1 MSRPMSGDALDAL
14 RAQGVR
20 LLALSGWVWVT
31 VLAVTAAAHGDSA
44 RWLAPLMA
52 AIITLPVTVAVMRRR
67 HGSPVRLALALN
79 YAAYPAIT
87 VFALDG
93 NAWQMDA
100 HLYFLAALA
109 ALSLLYD
116 VRALAGAS
124 ALVAVHHLLA
134 WAIMPD
140 MAFSGGT
147 DLGRVLLHAGAVAV
161 AFVFLT
167 MMVLRARRMIE
178 ELAEARMASEAIA
191 AAAEKHRA
199 EAQRALQAASDAEH
213 RASAERR
220 RREDIEAGTRARE
233 RERLIAFAETFESGI
248 TKLAQSLGG
257 AAADLSLSA
266 DSLSGLAQETD
277 IRADSVAEV
286 AARASGSARAVA
298 DHVAALS
305 AAVGDV
311 GDRTAKQAD
320 HARQA
325 RTASATGR
333 QSVLSLIE
341 RAAQVEQFAR
351 TIGDLS
357 THTNLIALNA
367 SVEAARVGAAGK
379 GFSVVAGE
387 VKLLAQQA
395 SSESQKIERLVELIR
410 QGATEAEDALCE
422 AGVVLDGASGMADEV
437 RDTMRSQQADAEAAR
452 SRSIELAMTAD
463 ALVDD
468 TDALT
473 GWAEATRRLSTEVKA
488 AATSLNDDAT
498 ALLESTRAFVAQLQ
512 VA

>member
-1 MSRPMSGDALDAL
+1 MPESASNDALEAL
-14 RAQGVR
+14 RAQGAR
-20 LLALSGWVWVT
+20 LLVFAGWGWVAAL
-31 VLAVTAAAHGDSA
+31 LAIAAAQDGDA

-52 AIITLPVTVAVMRRR
+52 AAITLPATAVRRR
-67 HGSPVRLALALN
+67 SHGAALRLALALN

-116 VRALAGAS
+116 VRALAAAS

-134 WAIMPD
+134 WAVMPD
-140 MAFSGGT
+140 MAFSGST
-147 DLGRVLLHAGAVAV
+147 DLDRVLLHAGAVVV
-161 AFVFLT
+161 AFAFLT

-178 ELAEARMASEAIA
+178 ELAAARIASEATA
-191 AAAEKHRA
+191 AAAEKHRV
-199 EAQRALQAASDAEH
+199 ETQRALQAASDAEH
-213 RASAERR
+213 RARAERQ
-220 RREDIEAGTRARE
+220 RREDIEADARARE

-257 AAADLSLSA
+257 SAADLSLSA

-298 DHVAALS
+298 DYVTALS
-305 AAVGDV
+305 SAVSDV
-311 GDRTAKQAD
+311 GDRTARQAD

-325 RTASATGR
+325 RTASAAGR

-351 TIGDLS
+351 AIGDLS

-395 SSESQKIERLVELIR
+395 SSESQKIEQLVNLIR
-410 QGATEAEDALCE
+410 QGAAEAEDALCE
-422 AGVVLDGASGMADEV
+422 AGAVLDGASGMADEV

-452 SRSIELAMTAD
+452 SRSIDLAMTAD

-473 GWAEATRRLSTEVKA
+473 GWAEATRRLSAEVKT

-512 VA
+512 AA

>member
-1 MSRPMSGDALDAL
+1 MPESASNDALDAL

-20 LLALSGWVWVT
+20 LLVLSGWGWVAAL
-31 VLAVTAAAHGDSA
+31 LAIAAAHGGGTL
-44 RWLAPLMA
+44 WLAPLMA
-52 AIITLPVTVAVMRRR
+52 AAISLPVTAAVLRRR
-67 HGSPVRLALALN
+67 HGSLLRLALAFN

-87 VFALDG
+87 VLALDG

-116 VRALAGAS
+116 VRALAAAS
-124 ALVAVHHLLA
+124 ALVAAHHLLA
-134 WAIMPD
+134 WAVMPE
-140 MAFSGGT
+140 MAFSGST
-147 DLGRVLLHAGAVAV
+147 DLDRVLLHAGAVVV
-161 AFVFLT
+161 ALAFLT

-178 ELAEARMASEAIA
+178 ELAVARIASEATA
-191 AAAEKHRA
+191 AAAEKHRV
-199 EAQRALQAASDAEH
+199 EAQRALQVASDAER
-213 RASAERR
+213 RAGAERR
-220 RREDIEAGTRARE
+220 RREDMEADTRSRE

-266 DSLSGLAQETD
+266 DSLSGLAHETD
-277 IRADSVAEV
+277 IRADSVADA

-298 DHVAALS
+298 DYVTALS
-305 AAVGDV
+305 SAVSDV
-311 GDRTAKQAD
+311 GNRTARQAD

-325 RTASATGR
+325 RTASAAGR

-341 RAAQVEQFAR
+341 RVAQVEQFAR

-367 SVEAARVGAAGK
+367 SVEAARVGVAGK

-387 VKLLAQQA
+387 VKSLAQQA
-395 SSESQKIERLVELIR
+395 SGESQKIEQLVDLIR
-410 QGATEAEDALCE
+410 QGAAEAEDALCE

-452 SRSIELAMTAD
+452 SCSIDLAMTAD

-473 GWAEATRRLSTEVKA
+473 GWAEATRRLSAEVKT
-488 AATSLNDDAT
+488 AATCLNDDAT

-512 VA
+512 AA

>member
-1 MSRPMSGDALDAL
+1 MPESASNDALDAL

-20 LLALSGWVWVT
+20 LLVLSGWGWVAALL
-31 VLAVTAAAHGDSA
+31 VIAAAHGGGTL
-44 RWLAPLMA
+44 WLAPLMA
-52 AIITLPVTVAVMRRR
+52 VAISLPVTAAVLRRR
-67 HGSPVRLALALN
+67 HGSLLRLALAFN

-87 VFALDG
+87 VLALDG

-100 HLYFLAALA
+100 HLYFLVALA

-116 VRALAGAS
+116 VRALTAAS

-134 WAIMPD
+134 WAVMPE
-140 MAFSGGT
+140 MAFSGST
-147 DLGRVLLHAGAVAV
+147 DMDRVLLHAGAIVVAL
-161 AFVFLT
+161 AFLT

-178 ELAEARMASEAIA
+178 ELAVARIASEATA

-199 EAQRALQAASDAEH
+199 EAQQALQVASDAER
-213 RASAERR
+213 RAGAERR
-220 RREDIEAGTRARE
+220 RREDMEADTRSRE

-277 IRADSVAEV
+277 IRADSVAEA

-298 DHVAALS
+298 DYVTALS
-305 AAVGDV
+305 STVSDV
-311 GDRTAKQAD
+311 GNRTARQAD

-325 RTASATGR
+325 RTASAAGR

-341 RAAQVEQFAR
+341 RVAQVEQFAR

-367 SVEAARVGAAGK
+367 SVEAARVGVAGK

-395 SSESQKIERLVELIR
+395 SSESQKIEQLVDLIR
-410 QGATEAEDALCE
+410 QGAAEAEDALCE

-452 SRSIELAMTAD
+452 SRSIDLATTAD

-473 GWAEATRRLSTEVKA
+473 GWAEATRRLSAEVKT
-488 AATSLNDDAT
+488 AATCLNGDAT

-512 VA
+512 AA